1 MTDFSMND
9 ILRSFRKM
17 RMNKSTGQGGH
28 HQYHHTQQQPPHH
41 SQNIQAYQHNYPV
54 QQSKDL
60 KKIIKI
66 IKKNLIKEKITH
78 SATTN
83 MVYYPANQLLIK
95 TEQPAQTQFCLQVPP
110 PLTVTG
116 GEGAAPLGGQQEH
129 YELLQTP
136 QQRLMQVQQQQ
147 TQEQQQFVSYSY
159 QLALQQHQQQQQHES
174 VTTTTTASVAAATA
188 APAATAQ
195 RIKTEPTPTVSYS
208 AATAQPRKQ
217 NGTKPQF
224 KCEQCGMT
232 FGSKSAHTSHTKSHA
247 KNAEMALLGAG
258 GAPHGA
264 TSSPIELNEAGLP
277 VGIPKSPTIKPLAN
291 VAAGAD
297 PYQCNVCQKTFA
309 VPARLIRHYRTHTG
323 ERPFECEF
331 CHKLFSVKENLQ
343 VHRRI
348 HTKERPYK
356 CDVCGRAF
364 EHSGK
369 LHRHMRIHTGERPH
383 KCSVCEK
390 TFIQSG
396 QLVIHMRTHTG
407 EKPYK
412 CPEPGCGKGFTCS
425 KQLKV
430 HSRTHTGEKPYHCDI
445 CFRDFG
451 YNHVLKLHRVQH
463 YGSKCYKC
471 TICDETFKNKKEME
485 AHIKGHA
492 NEIPDDEAEAAAGAT
507 AVGSTSSASSSSS
520 SLQGITSNSECSNN
534 SPPSSPPA
542 VKKPRQPR
550 QPRGVKAAAAAA
562 AAGAAVL
569 AAPLSPSSPS
579 STYSPSASSLASPP
593 PSTVQYLPAVPLDT
607 DALSRDSG
615 VSSAQPALSSYADEE
630 LPTDLSMQQSQSQ
643 PMVYEPYQAT
653 PSLVEQQPQ
662 AQPPLTINPALLE
675 AASIA
680 RQDEDHHV
688 NDEDVHAAAWQMMQ
702 LRRGHA
708 ATPPTT
714 EAVPQASPQPTLHVS
729 DLAANYDDTHEATV
743 LIEHF
748 KRGDLARHGLHK
760 GYAPVPKY
768 ESALPNPD
776 IVRRVE
782 AAIGLRSSTESPER
796 SSSPESDS
804 LMMADRN
811 VMTLPLRKRKHYMNK
826 GDAGAC
832 QVESGGNNSS
842 PSAAMA
848 GAGDGATTAANS
860 ADASSNNNNSKMMR
874 MSSVIQFAKAS

>member
-1 MTDFSMND
+1 
-9 ILRSFRKM
+9 
-17 RMNKSTGQGGH
+17 
-28 HQYHHTQQQPPHH
+28 
-41 SQNIQAYQHNYPV
+41 
-54 QQSKDL
+54 
-60 KKIIKI
+60 
-66 IKKNLIKEKITH
+66 
-78 SATTN
+78 

-110 PLTVTG
+110 PLTATPSAG
-116 GEGAAPLGGQQEH
+116 GIGGAPLGGQQEH

-136 QQRLMQVQQQQ
+136 QQRQMQLQQQA

-159 QLALQQHQQQQQHES
+159 QLALQQQQHES
-174 VTTTTTASVAAATA
+174 ITTTTTPTAAAAAA
-188 APAATAQ
+188 APAATAATAAAAAQ
-195 RIKTEPTPTVSYS
+195 RIKTEPPPTVSYS
-208 AATAQPRKQ
+208 SAAGTAVTAQPRKQ

-247 KNAEMALLGAG
+247 KNAEMALHGAG
-258 GAPHGA
+258 GAPGA
-264 TSSPIELNEAGLP
+264 TASPIELNEAGLP

-492 NEIPDDEAEAAAGAT
+492 NELPDDEAEAAGVAA
-507 AVGSTSSASSSSS
+507 TSSASSSSS
-520 SLQGITSNSECSNN
+520 QGITSNSESSNN

-550 QPRGVKAAAAAA
+550 QPRGVKAAAT
-562 AAGAAVL
+562 G

-579 STYSPSASSLASPP
+579 STYSPSASSVASPP
-593 PSTVQYLPAVPLDT
+593 PSTVQYLPAAPLDT

-615 VSSAQPALSSYADEE
+615 VSSAQPAHSSYADEE
-630 LPTDLSMQQSQSQ
+630 LPTDLSMQQSQPPV
-643 PMVYEPYQAT
+643 PMVYQPYPAT
-653 PSLVEQQPQ
+653 PSLVELQPQ
-662 AQPPLTINPALLE
+662 AQAQPQPQPLTINPALLE

-680 RQDEDHHV
+680 RQDEDDVHV

-708 ATPPTT
+708 ASPPPP
-714 EAVPQASPQPTLHVS
+714 EATVPQQASPQPTLHVS

-826 GDAGAC
+826 GDASC
-832 QVESGGNNSS
+832 QAESGPATLG
-842 PSAAMA
+842 PAAA
-848 GAGDGATTAANS
+848 DGGVTAATS
-860 ADASSNNNNSKMMR
+860 TSTDASSNNNNNNNNSKVMR

>member
-17 RMNKSTGQGGH
+17 RMNKGSGQGGQH
-28 HQYHHTQQQPPHH
+28 HQYRNHQHQQQPP
-41 SQNIQAYQHNYPV
+41 QNMQHYQHTYPV

-78 SATTN
+78 SATTK
-83 MVYYPANQLLIK
+83 MVYYSANQLLIK
-95 TEQPAQTQFCLQVPP
+95 TEQSSQAQFCLQVPP
-110 PLTVTG
+110 PLTATTTSVG
-116 GEGAAPLGGQQEH
+116 LGVPPSGGQQEH

-136 QQRLMQVQQQQ
+136 QQRQMQLQLQDQQQQ
-147 TQEQQQFVSYSY
+147 EQQFVSY
-159 QLALQQHQQQQQHES
+159 QLAIQQHQKQQQHES
-174 VTTTTTASVAAATA
+174 ITTA
-188 APAATAQ
+188 APTAAPSAQ
-195 RIKTEPTPTVSYS
+195 RIKTEPAGGFPAAAAVVS
-208 AATAQPRKQ
+208 QVRKPS
-217 NGTKPQF
+217 GSKPQF
-224 KCEQCGMT
+224 KCDQCGMT
-232 FGSKSAHTSHTKSHA
+232 FGSKSAHTSHTKSHS
-247 KNAEMALLGAG
+247 KNQDLSLNGASGAG
-258 GAPHGA
+258 VAVPVSTA
-264 TSSPIELNEAGLP
+264 AIELNDAGLP
-277 VGIPKSPTIKPLAN
+277 VGIPKSPTIKPLPN

-492 NEIPDDEAEAAAGAT
+492 NEVPDDEAEAAAAS
-507 AVGSTSSASSSSS
+507 AAASTSAGSSAGSP
-520 SLQGITSNSECSNN
+520 SLQGVSSNSESSNH

-542 VKKPRQPR
+542 TKKPRQAR
-550 QPRGVKAAAAAA
+550 QARGSKT
-562 AAGAAVL
+562 GAATL
-569 AAPLSPSSPS
+569 SIPTSSPLSPSSLS
-579 STYSPSASSLASPP
+579 STYSPSASSMASPP
-593 PSTVQYLPAVPLDT
+593 PTSAHYLPVQMEA

-615 VSSAQPALSSYADEE
+615 VSSAQPAHSTYADEE
-630 LPTDLSMQQSQSQ
+630 PTDLSMQQVQGQMPEST
-643 PMVYEPYQAT
+643 VDYYQAP
-653 PSLVEQQPQ
+653 PSLLELQPQ
-662 AQPPLTINPALLE
+662 AAGLTALLE
-675 AASIA
+675 AASMA
-680 RQDEDHHV
+680 RRHHDNDDQV
-688 NDEDVHAAAWQMMQ
+688 QDEDVHAAAWQMMQ
-702 LRRGHA
+702 LRRGHVSL
-708 ATPPTT
+708 PPA
-714 EAVPQASPQPTLHVS
+714 EQPSPNHQPQVPTLHVS

-768 ESALPNPD
+768 ESALPEPD

-826 GDAGAC
+826 GDDG
-832 QVESGGNNSS
+832 QVDSEKASGDGS
-842 PSAAMA
+842 SAAGGA
-848 GAGDGATTAANS
+848 ASVGAGDGPG
-860 ADASSNNNNSKMMR
+860 SKVMR